1 MERELSNRKAEYQ
14 MASECIAVRVRL
26 VNRVITALYDDA
38 LRPHGLRISQANVLA
53 AVAVMKEARPN
64 EVSRTLRIEKSTL
77 SRDLQLM
84 KQNGWVESD
93 PPTGGRNQTI
103 QLTTRG
109 RKLLDKIR
117 PSSEKAQSEAKQL
130 LGQDGE
136 NALHRMAARLGF
148 GRPAV

>member
-1 MERELSNRKAEYQ
+1 

-26 VNRVITALYDDA
+26 INRVITALYDDA

-53 AVAVMKEARPN
+53 AVAVMNEARPN
-64 EVSRTLRIEKSTL
+64 EVSRTLRIDKSTL
-77 SRDLQLM
+77 SRDLELM

-103 QLTTRG
+103 QLTTQG

-117 PSSEKAQSEAKQL
+117 PSWEKAQTEAKQL
-130 LGQDGE
+130 LGEDGE
-136 NALHRMAARLGF
+136 NALHRIASRLGF
-148 GRPAV
+148 GTPVV